1 MVTGPA
7 AVLSK
12 IALDEDGVRDNNDR
26 ITLLIAITLGQCGL
40 SIFFYSEVATAPY
53 GN

>member
-1 MVTGPA
+1 MACGRLELGLWPCGCLNRMVTGPV

-26 ITLLIAITLGQCGL
+26 ITLLIAITLG
-40 SIFFYSEVATAPY
+40 
-53 GN
+53 